1 MFSAGAI
8 FSKVILSEEFLPASQ
23 LLQWFILGCFGRVI
37 SWPLGFIILALGKSK
52 IFLFSELTSSVL
64 HLGLVWYA
72 VNYLSLAGTSLAFF
86 LTYFFYTILML
97 LITNQLTK
105 FKWDSKIIK
114 LIAISFIQFILLIV
128 IVLYI
133 NNWVGIFL
141 TVLLISFSL
150 IKCIKEIMIVLG
162 YENKTLKKI
171 LDFHII
177 KQLIK

>member
-1 MFSAGAI
+1 MGASAV
-8 FSKVILSEEFLPASQ
+8 FVI
-23 LLQWFILGCFGRVI
+23 IM
-37 SWPLGFIILALGKSK
+37 
-52 IFLFSELTSSVL
+52 
-64 HLGLVWYA
+64 
-72 VNYLSLAGTSLAFF
+72 SL
-86 LTYFFYTILML
+86 IR
-97 LITNQLTK
+97 IK

-128 IVLYI
+128 IVLYF
-133 NNWVGIFL
+133 NNWIGILL

-150 IKCIKEIMIVLG
+150 IKSIKEIMIVLG